1 MRPDR
6 VRSCDGV
13 LIRRGRRHIEL
24 CMLVVILRDKLALDI
39 SMTFEHSTG

>member
-13 LIRRGRRHIEL
+13 LLRHGSRHIEL
-24 CMLVVILRDKLALDI
+24 CMLVLILRDKLALTI
-39 SMTFEHSTG
+39 